1 MNNNYNFTS
10 TLLNA
15 ALDFIDLKIV
25 VFKDY
30 DEIRDYLQS
39 ENYQKEGYPGICFGF
54 SLDEKGQDD
63 IEARIIFNDQY

>member
-39 ENYQKEGYPGICFGF
+39 ENY
-54 SLDEKGQDD
+54 
-63 IEARIIFNDQY
+63 